1 MDYKELFETSVVG
14 IIKISED
21 QVIIDANNAF
31 SDFIGIAKNRIIG
44 KNWKQLTPDKWHT
57 KDDEIFNNL
66 KSNGFAE
73 EYEKEFIRA
82 NGIVVRAT
90 ITLWA
95 IFSENEISSFYWGYI
110 KNAVV
115 SAKELPVQN
124 VDNRDFSTERFNGI
138 FNNIPIGI
146 CLLNSNAKI
155 INLNNRFLDILQLN
169 EVDVN
174 GKTLIDVFPLNSMSA
189 NLFWVDGNKNIT
201 YIDEVKKRKKNI
213 SFNREN
219 KKKYLKLEYIPITNN
234 RSGEDEFLLV
244 VDDTT
249 DLFELEKKFRHSQK
263 MDSIGA
269 LTGGIAHDFN
279 NILTGILGYA
289 ELLKWNISK
298 DSQNYEEIVGIINA
312 SNRAKDLIHQLLT
325 FSRQQETKPVVV
337 NITTVLKE
345 IIRLLRGSLPSNIEI
360 YNEYPSDTW
369 NTMAD
374 PSQIHQVIMNLCIN
388 AQHAMPE
395 GGTLKILIQNIELDE
410 EFCKRNLEA
419 VPGKHVCLT
428 VEDTGIGMDEE
439 VKSRIFEPFFTTKSA
454 GQGTGLGLA
463 IVYGIVKGMQ
473 GFIDVESELG
483 KGTTFKVYC
492 PAVMAESSSDFD
504 IDDNLKGGNELILFV
519 DDEVPIVE
527 IATSIFKN
535 FGYRTLKAHNG
546 VEALEIYKQNMD
558 KIDIVITDLT
568 MPKMSGTH
576 LAREI
581 LALNKNAK
589 IILCSG
595 FASSQIINS
604 LRDIGVKEFVQKPLV
619 ASLVLNTL
627 RKVLDE
633 K

>member
-14 IIKISED
+14 IIRISED
-21 QVIIDANNAF
+21 QVIIDVNKAF
-31 SDFIGIAKNRIIG
+31 SDFMGISSHKLIG
-44 KNWKQLTPDKWHT
+44 KNWKLFTPDIWHG
-57 KDDEIFNNL
+57 KDDEVFRNL
-66 KSNGFAE
+66 KANGFAE
-73 EYEKEFIRA
+73 EYEKEFTRS
-82 NGIVVRAT
+82 NGIVIKASV
-90 ITLWA
+90 TLWA
-95 IFSENEISSFYWGYI
+95 VFNENEISSFYWGFI
-110 KNAVV
+110 KNPAAVNLEAPV
-115 SAKELPVQN
+115 SKQEPV
-124 VDNRDFSTERFNGI
+124 DFSIDRFNEI
-138 FNNIPIGI
+138 FNNIPVGI
-146 CLLNSNAKI
+146 CLAGSDSKI
-155 INLNNRFLDILQLN
+155 IRLNKRFLDILQLN
-169 EVDVN
+169 TVN
-174 GKTLIDVFPLNSMSA
+174 ISGNSLNEVFPKSQSFA
-189 NLFWVDGNKNIT
+189 NIFWSDALKNIS
-201 YIDEVKKRKKNI
+201 YIDEAKRLKKNI
-213 SFNREN
+213 SFTREY
-219 KKKYLKLEYIPITNN
+219 KKRYLKVEYIPISNN
-234 RSGEDEFLLV
+234 SIANDEFLLV
-244 VDDTT
+244 VSDTT
-249 DLFELEKKFRHSQK
+249 DLYELEKKYRHSQK

-325 FSRQQETKPVVV
+325 FSRQQETKPVAV

-360 YNEYPSDTW
+360 YTEYPSDTW

-374 PSQIHQVIMNLCIN
+374 PSQIHQVIMNLSIN

-395 GGTLKILIQNIELDE
+395 GGVLKILIQNIELDE
-410 EFCKRNLEA
+410 EFCKTNREA
-419 VPGKHVCLT
+419 IPGKHVCLT

-439 VKSRIFEPFFTTKSA
+439 VKNRIFEPFFTTKSA
-454 GQGTGLGLA
+454 GQGTGLGLS

-473 GFIDVESELG
+473 GFIDVDSELG
-483 KGTTFKVYC
+483 KGTTFKVYF
-492 PAVMAESSSDFD
+492 PAVMAESSSDFEVD
-504 IDDNLKGGNELILFV
+504 ENLKGGNELILFV

-535 FGYRTLKAHNG
+535 FGYRTLKAYNG
-546 VEALEIYKQNMD
+546 VEAFEIYKENKD
-558 KIDIVITDLT
+558 KIDLVITDLT

-581 LALNKNAK
+581 LEINNNAK

-604 LRDIGVKEFVQKPLV
+604 LREIGVKEFVQKPLV
-619 ASLVLNTL
+619 ASLVLNTI